1 MQKTYLI
8 LFLILT
14 FSCSQTDSQIA
25 EFEKVMGD
33 KQTKAIN
40 LLVSDF
46 EKNLNKTY
54 PDLSIEKGY
63 EQYLNDLIS
72 DSTRD
77 WEKFKFQSDKT
88 NLEFHQSGLWDNIY
102 SKDSQESL
110 KINTTGKYIEAL
122 YSIKKPDPLI
132 KIYREKRKAV
142 GIMQNEILVNGI
154 MDSDPDFNNYF
165 HKRIV
170 VLEFSF

>member
-25 EFEKVMGD
+25 EFENVMGD
-33 KQTKAIN
+33 RPTKAIN

-46 EKNLNKTY
+46 EKNLNKIY
-54 PDLSIEKGY
+54 PDLPIEKGY

-72 DSTRD
+72 NSAKD

-88 NLEFHQSGLWDNIY
+88 NLEFRQSGLWDDLY

-110 KINTTGKYIEAL
+110 QINTTGKYIQAL

-132 KIYREKRKAV
+132 KTYREKRKAV
-142 GIMQNEILVNGI
+142 GIMQNEILVTGI
-154 MDSDPDFNNYF
+154 LNSDPDFNNYF